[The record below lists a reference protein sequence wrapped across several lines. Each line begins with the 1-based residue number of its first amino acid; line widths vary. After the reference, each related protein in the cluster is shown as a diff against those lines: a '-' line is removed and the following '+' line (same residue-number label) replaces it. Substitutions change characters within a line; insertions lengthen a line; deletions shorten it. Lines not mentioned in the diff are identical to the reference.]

1 MARRGAGG
9 KFILSA
15 GEIGAYTVCPEAW
28 RLQKVERVKP
38 TYADTVREGEEAHAE
53 WAKNVDKGVL
63 LARDG
68 KLFLLLLLVT
78 TLLVVLLVALA

>member
-38 TYADTVREGEEAHAE
+38 AYSETIREGEEAHAE
-53 WAKNVDKGVL
+53 WARTYDKGVL
-63 LARDG
+63 LVRDA
-68 KLFLLLLLVT
+68 KILLFLLLAAT
-78 TLLVVLLVALA
+78 CLVVALIVLT